1 MMCPIPNGYSL
12 SRNYT
17 YRKEVV
23 SIYTDGDHYIF
34 ASGELQ
40 PDGEVLWTTVSAPAL
55 IGNAPA
61 N

>member
-1 MMCPIPNGYSL
+1 MCQIPNGYSL
-12 SRNYT
+12 SKHYT

-23 SIYTDGDHYIF
+23 SIYTDGYHYIF

-40 PDGEVLWTTVSAPAL
+40 PNGEVLWITVSAPAL
-55 IGNAPA
+55 IGNATA